1 MASFLNFAVRRHFST
16 SAARMAVGAGAGS
29 GHGSMKMWKNV
40 SIFLAAPAIVL
51 AMVNA
56 YLGEM
61 EHMSH
66 PRPKF
71 VPYEHLRIRNK
82 PFPWGDGNKSLFH
95 NPKVNALPDG
105 YEDEIEGEDEEE
117 EDDE

>member
-1 MASFLNFAVRRHFST
+1 M
-16 SAARMAVGAGAGS
+16 GD
-29 GHGSMKMWKNV
+29 
-40 SIFLAAPAIVL
+40 
-51 AMVNA
+51 A
-56 YLGEM
+56 YLGER
-61 EHMSH
+61 EHGTYPSQRMQQVLALLWSLWSTVNTYVTLSLRNAQFLC
-66 PRPKF
+66 PLEFCKEGTSLPSLARPKF